1 MNYLFIFL
9 LLLPVKMLLK
19 LMQRPTGKKLV
30 IQTAKIGDFVNI
42 TPLLRHLGVSDAL
55 LSRTVQPLAERDNTL
70 AECLYI
76 EDYKQNLFSKI
87 RLGLRLVNRYSHV
100 YLLHPNNSNLFF
112 AALCNAP
119 DKQFLSTYTRRWYH
133 KLFYLTASGVVE
145 HRRDTL
151 TLQNYLR
158 LADRSLTW
166 RSQPK
171 HATSPL
177 WRPLTPRPELA
188 TSTDTLNIGI
198 SISAGNKAKTLPPSV
213 WGDIFT
219 LLASLPCRYYVF
231 GPASEQGYLDALVRH
246 AGAEADIVSLIGLLP
261 LQDVPDAIRRMDC
274 YIATDSGNVYIADA
288 LQVPVICF
296 AGPCEAKEQLPLNK
310 ALIIRPESI
319 PPSSFVFAALYHF
332 AHPATELYALTP
344 EDRENIY
351 HFVGGL
357 PASQRLT
364 ARRSDISAP

>member
-9 LLLPVKMLLK
+9 LLLPVKLLLK
-19 LMQRPTGKKLV
+19 LIQRPTGKNLV
-30 IQTAKIGDFVNI
+30 IQTAKIGDYVNI
-42 TPLLRHLGVSDAL
+42 TPLLRHLKRSDAL
-55 LSRTVQPLAERDNTL
+55 LSRTVQPLAAHDDTL

-87 RLGLRLVNRYSHV
+87 RLGLRLINRYSHV
-100 YLLHPNNSNLFF
+100 YLLHPNNGNLFY

-133 KLFYLTASGVVE
+133 RLFYLTASGVVE

-158 LADRSLTW
+158 LADRSLSW

-177 WRPLTPRPELA
+177 WKPSTPRPELA
-188 TSTDTLNIGI
+188 VPSDTLNIGI

-213 WGDIFT
+213 WGEIFT

-231 GPASEQGYLDALVRH
+231 GPANEQGYLDALIRD

-261 LQDVPDAIRRMDC
+261 LEEVPDAIRRMDC
-274 YIATDSGNVYIADA
+274 YIATDSGNIYIADA
-288 LQVPVICF
+288 LRVPVICF
-296 AGPCEAKEQLPLNK
+296 AGPCEAEEQRPLNNV
-310 ALIIRPESI
+310 LIIRPDAI
-319 PPSSFVFAALYHF
+319 APSSFVFAALYHF
-332 AHPATELYALTP
+332 AHPATELYALTAD
-344 EDRENIY
+344 DRVNIVN
-351 HFVGGL
+351 FVGSL
-357 PASQRLT
+357 PARQRLT
-364 ARRSDISAP
+364 TKRSDAPAS